1 MKKLF
6 FAVASLIAVLSLSTC
21 NTVQGIGK
29 DIEQGGKTIEK
40 AAK

>member
-1 MKKLF
+1 ML
-6 FAVASLIAVLSLSTC
+6 AVSAC

>member
-1 MKKLF
+1 MRKLLISI
-6 FAVASLIAVLSLSTC
+6 ASLIAVLSLSAC

-29 DIEQGGKTIEK
+29 DIELGGKTIEK